1 MVEFALMLTPA
12 LMIMLVTIQ
21 FAIVG
26 AAALGLTQLVHT
38 GARYAAVNAT
48 LVESDISTYM
58 KSVASPAIN
67 ENRGGD
73 LSITVCT
80 PAGNTCPHSTTSR
93 TFGSLVQVSVVVV
106 YDLSSNLFLPNPF
119 LGIGFPTSLSGIQ
132 STMMSG

>member
-1 MVEFALMLTPA
+1 MVEFALTLAPA

-26 AAALGLTQLVHT
+26 AAASGATQLAHA
-38 GARYAAVNAT
+38 GARYAAVNRT
-48 LVESDISTYM
+48 SVESDISTYM

-93 TFGSLVQVSVVVV
+93 TFGSLVQVSVV

-132 STMMSG
+132 STMMNE